1 MPQIRIQREG
11 TRKAPESNA
20 TKPLSPPPCFN
31 FALCA
36 NRASVEKRGRSVC
49 RRCAANIA
57 GREYPLRSPSKRC
70 IYRSV
75 IEAVEALDMYEPRR
89 STGDRNKI
97 GQNIAR
103 HPRRNSSPRLV

>member
-1 MPQIRIQREG
+1 MGTAQQIG
-11 TRKAPESNA
+11 G
-20 TKPLSPPPCFN
+20 PPGFN
-31 FALCA
+31 FALCG
-36 NRASVEKRGRSVC
+36 NRAAVEKRGRSVC
-49 RRCAANIA
+49 RRCAAEIV
-57 GREYPLRSPSKRC
+57 GREYPLRRPSKRC

-103 HPRRNSSPRLV
+103 HSRRNFSPRLV